1 MKDYKL
7 YLANPAADWENASP
21 IGCGYMGAMVFGRV
35 GRERLQ
41 FNEERIWCGSPE
53 DHKNYDP
60 DFRRKIDVLR
70 QMLLEGKGH
79 EADEYAEKNLSFPH
93 IRSYETAG
101 DLYFD
106 FENDGCTDYSRTLD
120 LMRGTATVDYTQ
132 EGTHYTRT
140 YFASY
145 PDRMIAVRFCA
156 EGGEKKL
163 RFRLTYERPNLTE
176 RSADGDRWCIRG
188 QTACKNHNFNIRI
201 QFACEGGAMKVTSDA
216 VEVRDADTF
225 TMFITA
231 RTDTEAPVPNFMWE
245 SALARHTE
253 DFSAMMSRSD
263 ITLGNS
269 DPAVEALPVSRRRHL
284 FRDGGKD
291 DRLISLYYQFGKY
304 LLVSSSRPGSLPANL
319 QGVWADGIQAPWNAD
334 YHSNINLQMNYW
346 PAEVANISEC
356 ALPLFDYMNQ
366 NYLESGKRTAQ
377 AMYHCRGTVVHHIS
391 DLYGFTAAGD
401 CLCGFWPF
409 GAAWLCYHM
418 WEHYLYT
425 HDAEFLKN
433 TAYEF
438 ISESVQFFL
447 DYLFEHDGYLLSGP
461 STSPEN
467 KYFDADGNMV
477 SLCLSPTMDNQII
490 HGLFSFYLEAEELL
504 HLDPEKAAQV
514 RAALP
519 KLPPMKVGKYGQ
531 LMEWMDDVEEFEIG
545 HRHISHLFGLFPG
558 NQITPETPELF
569 AAAKKTL
576 ERRLSGGGAHTGWSA
591 AWLLLF
597 NCRLQDTDGTAF
609 SIRRLLSRSTLD
621 NLLDSH
627 PPFQI
632 DGNFG
637 GCAGIAES
645 LLQSHSG
652 HIRILP
658 ALPSDITEGSFDGL
672 VARGGVVVDAKF
684 SDRRVTHLTLHARLD
699 TDFVLHCNGEETVMH
714 MKAGETVTRDF

>member
-188 QTACKNHNFNIRI
+188 QTACKNHNFNIRM

-231 RTDTEAPVPNFMWE
+231 RTDTEAPVPSFMWE

-409 GAAWLCYHM
+409 GAAWLCNH
-418 WEHYLYT
+418 
-425 HDAEFLKN
+425 
-433 TAYEF
+433 TA
-438 ISESVQFFL
+438 
-447 DYLFEHDGYLLSGP
+447 
-461 STSPEN
+461 T
-467 KYFDADGNMV
+467 
-477 SLCLSPTMDNQII
+477 T
-490 HGLFSFYLEAEELL
+490 
-504 HLDPEKAAQV
+504 
-514 RAALP
+514 
-519 KLPPMKVGKYGQ
+519 
-531 LMEWMDDVEEFEIG
+531 
-545 HRHISHLFGLFPG
+545 
-558 NQITPETPELF
+558 
-569 AAAKKTL
+569 
-576 ERRLSGGGAHTGWSA
+576 
-591 AWLLLF
+591 
-597 NCRLQDTDGTAF
+597 
-609 SIRRLLSRSTLD
+609 
-621 NLLDSH
+621 
-627 PPFQI
+627 
-632 DGNFG
+632 
-637 GCAGIAES
+637 
-645 LLQSHSG
+645 
-652 HIRILP
+652 
-658 ALPSDITEGSFDGL
+658 
-672 VARGGVVVDAKF
+672 
-684 SDRRVTHLTLHARLD
+684 
-699 TDFVLHCNGEETVMH
+699 
-714 MKAGETVTRDF
+714 